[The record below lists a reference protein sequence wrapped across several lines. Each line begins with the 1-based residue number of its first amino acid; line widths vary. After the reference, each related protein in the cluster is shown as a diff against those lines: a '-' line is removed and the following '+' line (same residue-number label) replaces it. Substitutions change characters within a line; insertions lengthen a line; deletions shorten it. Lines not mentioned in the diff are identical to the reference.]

1 MPCTDAHCCLLLLLL
16 LLLFLLLSSL
26 TRWENATQ
34 KTCERLKAKKEQK
47 KGHKELFTELSLSF
61 FCQATWKHTALTFLF
76 QGRGES
82 DFSIFPGSIRCSR
95 FYLRT
100 LPKRICSICRPRV
113 FLLSFLL
120 SPFYFVL
127 FLCFFFWL
135 ASRPRIRIGAFII
148 KQRQNSKEEKKS
160 HQNGR

>member
-16 LLLFLLLSSL
+16 LLLFSLLSRL

-34 KTCERLKAKKEQK
+34 KTCERLKAKRDQK

-100 LPKRICSICRPRV
+100 LPKRICSISRTRV
-113 FLLSFLL
+113 FPRSFFLPFPLLFHFVSFFFFGLL
-120 SPFYFVL
+120 PVLVFVL
-127 FLCFFFWL
+127 ELSL
-135 ASRPRIRIGAFII
+135 
-148 KQRQNSKEEKKS
+148 
-160 HQNGR
+160 